1 MKYTLSIAFVI
12 LTGTQAMSQVP
23 EDVMHLSWNPQSGS
37 ARSQAI
43 GGAIGSLGG
52 EITNTFVNPA
62 GLGFYKLSEIVL
74 TPGFTLGHTDA
85 SYRETDARSSNVSRF
100 NMSTTGFVSATSD
113 PGSQW
118 VSKAFSIAVN
128 RSANFNNHIYYKG
141 NNNESSFSEPFSEE
155 FYQANHQSP
164 PVTLD
169 NFGNSNLSLG
179 TKEAI
184 YTYLID
190 TATIGGVNQII
201 GRPEYLNSVNQT
213 NQIDTKGGITEIAI
227 GYAGNLRDKFYIGGS
242 VGIPILS
249 YERRTT
255 FTESDPTNDETNNF
269 KFSRYQEV
277 LSTSGVGLN
286 AKLGVIFKPEEQL
299 RLGLAIHTPTIYG
312 LKDKLSAK
320 MVTNT
325 ENLFPNDPVDS
336 VDQNYFGGSPVYKY
350 DYSSPWKFMVSGSYV
365 FNSVEDVTRQRG
377 FLSADV
383 EYVTYGSSRFSAAT
397 QDDDQTYY
405 DNVNTVVKGMY
416 KGAFN
421 YRIGGELKFNTLM
434 VRGGFAHY
442 GNPYDKSQN
451 LPKSGRD
458 LLSGGLGY
466 RDKGIFIDLAYVQT
480 LTKDV
485 NIPYRLSA
493 DSQKGNPIANYKS
506 NTGQILLTFGFKL

>member
-1 MKYTLSIAFVI
+1 M
-12 LTGTQAMSQVP
+12 
-23 EDVMHLSWNPQSGS
+23 SWNPPSGS

-74 TPGFTLGHTDA
+74 TPGFTIGHSDA
-85 SYRETDARSSNVSRF
+85 DYRESNARSKNVSRF
-100 NMSTTGFVSATSD
+100 NMSTIGFVSATSD
-113 PGSQW
+113 PGNKW

-128 RSANFNNHIYYKG
+128 RTANYNNHIYYKG

-155 FYQANHQSP
+155 FSQANQQLG
-164 PVTLD
+164 VTIG
-169 NFGNSNLSLG
+169 NFYNSNLSLG

-190 TATIGGVNQII
+190 TATIGGVSQII
-201 GRPEYLNSVNQT
+201 GRPEYLNSVNQE
-213 NQIDTKGGITEIAI
+213 NRIDTKGGITEIAI
-227 GYAGNLRDKFYIGGS
+227 GYAGNLQDKWYIGGS
-242 VGIPILS
+242 VGIPIVS

-269 KFSRYQEV
+269 KFSRYEET

-286 AKLGVIFKPEEQL
+286 AKLGVIFKPEQQL

-336 VDQNYFGGSPVYKY
+336 IDQDYFGGSPVYKY
-350 DYSSPWKFMVSGSYV
+350 DFSSPWKFIVSGSYV
-365 FNSVEDVTRQRG
+365 INAVEDVTQQRG
-377 FLSADV
+377 FLTADV
-383 EYVTYGSSRFSAAT
+383 EYVTYGSSRFNAAT
-397 QDDDQTYY
+397 EDDDQTYY
-405 DNVNTVVKGMY
+405 DNVNKVVKDMY

-421 YRIGGELKFNTLM
+421 YRVGAEVKFNTLM

-442 GNPYDKSQN
+442 GNPYDKN
-451 LPKSGRD
+451 LGLPRAGKD

-466 RDKGIFIDLAYVQT
+466 RDKGIFIDLTYVHT

-493 DSQKGNPIANYKS
+493 DSHKSTPYADYKS
-506 NTGQILLTFGFKL
+506 NIGQILLTFGFKI